1 MFKNPLSIG
10 IDISD
15 YKLRIVELR
24 KKYRRLEL
32 ASFDEVDLEP
42 GVLVNGIIQKPEIL
56 VKALKTLG
64 RHLKGSHIKLV
75 RAGLPEQ
82 QSFITSTRIGTLAKD
97 DVIREAVK
105 NIPFEKDQM
114 YYDVSIQK
122 IHKVAS
128 IAAGR
133 KEFVD
138 TFISTLEQ
146 ADYHLV
152 GLYVE
157 ADAIAQ
163 ALFSGQGNHSG
174 KLVID
179 IGLARTTVIFYMH
192 SSVFFT
198 TSYPSVIDN
207 GIINQQN
214 LAAVLQQ
221 ILNFYSEHYL
231 TEATLEKI
239 VLCGSGAY
247 IDNVTTYISQ
257 LTSIPAELGNPFNGL
272 RLNHVSKKMQKPLT
286 YTTAIG
292 LALEQ

>member
-15 YKLRIVELR
+15 YRLRIVELR
-24 KKYRRLEL
+24 KKFRRLEL
-32 ASFDEVDLEP
+32 ASFDEVVLEP
-42 GVLVNGIIQKPEIL
+42 GVLVNGIIQKPEML

-97 DVIREAVK
+97 EVIREAVK

-133 KEFVD
+133 KEFID

-163 ALFSGQGNHSG
+163 ALFSGQGNHTG

-198 TSYPSVIDN
+198 TSYPSVIND

-214 LAAVLQQ
+214 LASVLQQ
-221 ILNFYSEHYL
+221 ILIFYNEHYL
-231 TEATLEKI
+231 AEATLEKI

-247 IDNVTTYISQ
+247 IDNTATYINQ
-257 LTSIPAELGNPFNGL
+257 LTTIPTELGNPFSGL

-286 YTTAIG
+286 YATAIG

>member
-24 KKYRRLEL
+24 KKFRRLEL
-32 ASFDEVDLEP
+32 ASFDVVDLEP
-42 GVLVNGIIQKPEIL
+42 GVLVNGIIQKPEML

-82 QSFITSTRIGTLAKD
+82 QSFITSTRIGTLVKD
-97 DVIREAVK
+97 EVIHEAIK

-122 IHKVAS
+122 VHKVAS

-138 TFISTLEQ
+138 TFIKILEQ

-152 GLYVE
+152 GLHVE

-163 ALFSGQGNHSG
+163 ALFSGQGNHTG

-198 TSYPSVIDN
+198 TSYPSVIND

-214 LAAVLQQ
+214 LASVLQQ

-231 TEATLEKI
+231 AEATLEKI

-247 IDNVTTYISQ
+247 IDKVATYINQ
-257 LTSIPAELGNPFNGL
+257 LTTIPTELGNPFSGL

-286 YTTAIG
+286 YATAIG

>member
-42 GVLVNGIIQKPEIL
+42 GVLVNGIIQKPEML

-64 RHLKGSHIKLV
+64 RHLKGSHIKLA

-82 QSFITSTRIGTLAKD
+82 QSFTTSTRIGTLAKD
-97 DVIREAVK
+97 DIIREAVK

-122 IHKVAS
+122 THKVAS

-138 TFISTLEQ
+138 IFISTLEQ

-157 ADAIAQ
+157 AEAIVQ
-163 ALFSGQGNHSG
+163 ALFSGLGNHTG

-179 IGLARTTVIFYMH
+179 IGLARTTVIFYIH

-231 TEATLEKI
+231 AEATLEKI

-257 LTSIPAELGNPFNGL
+257 LTSIPTELGNPFNGL
-272 RLNHVSKKMQKPLT
+272 RLNHVSKKMQKPLS

>member
-15 YKLRIVELR
+15 YKLRIVSLH

-32 ASFDEVDLEP
+32 ASFDEVNLES
-42 GVLVNGIIQKPEIL
+42 GVLVNGIIQKPDEL
-56 VKALKTLG
+56 VNALKVLG
-64 RHLKGSHIKLV
+64 RHVKGSRIKVV

-82 QSFITSTRIGTLAKD
+82 QSFITSAKIGTLSKD
-97 DVIREAVK
+97 EVIHEAIK

-114 YYDVSIQK
+114 YYDVTIQK
-122 IHKVAS
+122 AHKIAS

-138 TFISTLEQ
+138 TFIKTLEQ
-146 ADYHLV
+146 ADYHLI
-152 GLYVE
+152 GLHVE

-163 ALFSGQGNHSG
+163 ALFTAQGNHTG

-179 IGLARTTVIFYMH
+179 IGLARTTVIFYIH

-207 GIINQQN
+207 SGLNQQN
-214 LAAVLQQ
+214 LTAVLQQ
-221 ILNFYSEHYL
+221 ILSFYSEHYL
-231 TEATLEKI
+231 DQANLEKI

-247 IDNVTTYISQ
+247 IDNIAPIINQIS
-257 LTSIPAELGNPFNGL
+257 TIPTELGNPFSGL
-272 RLNHVSKKMQKPLT
+272 RINHVAKKMQHPLA